1 MRFSWFGVKIV
12 TRTLAA
18 PTWQIRPLGEDN
30 VPATGGVLLAS
41 THQSFLDPV
50 LIATC
55 LWREIHFMARSTLF
69 EIPIFGRLI
78 AALNAFPIER
88 DTRDVKGVK
97 TAIERLKAGNAL
109 LVFPEGTRT
118 VDGRIGP
125 MKSGV
130 RLLVERT
137 AVPVVPVLIDGAH
150 KVWPRGRVLPGP
162 RGRIDIVFG
171 RPFNGVGV
179 PDLAGRIRSEIF
191 ALRKRLGHK
200 SWPAEETVANVEPQ
214 TGA

>member
-1 MRFSWFGVKIV
+1 MRLSWFGVKFF
-12 TRTLAA
+12 TRILAA
-18 PTWQIRPLGEDN
+18 PTWQVRPFGEDN
-30 VPATGGVLLAS
+30 VPAAGGVLLAS

-50 LIATC
+50 LVAVC
-55 LWREIHFMARSTLF
+55 LYREIHFMARRSLF
-69 EIPIFGRLI
+69 DIPGFGRLI
-78 AALNAFPIER
+78 VALNAFPIDR

-150 KVWPRGRVLPGP
+150 KVWPKGQALPGP

-171 RPFNGVGV
+171 RPFIGVGIA
-179 PDLAGRIRSEIF
+179 DLAGRIRSEVI

-200 SWPAEETVANVEPQ
+200 SWPEETVSNGEPQ